1 MIETQRI
8 IGGHVIHLPSVDST
22 NLFAIDLLAN
32 SKPAEGTVV
41 STDEQTRGRGQSGS
55 SWQSE
60 AGKNAALSVI
70 LYPTFLHP
78 REQFYLSQIVS
89 LAIWDALHDFLGDK
103 VRIKWPNDIYV
114 NDKKIC
120 GILIQNSISSHK
132 ILSSIIGIG
141 LNINQQK
148 FSKDLPNPTSLIIET
163 GEEYPILDVLQV
175 LYKKLNQ
182 YYLQLQTKNFA
193 LINTAYMERL
203 YRFGEIANFQDQ
215 QGLHFS
221 GAIEGTSSTGK
232 LKINTS
238 DGVKLFSLKEVKYL
252 N

>member
-1 MIETQRI
+1 MIETQKI
-8 IGGHVIHLPSVDST
+8 IGDQVIHLSSAEST

-41 STDEQTRGRGQSGS
+41 VTDDQTHGRGQSGS

-60 AGKNAALSVI
+60 PKKNAALSVI

-89 LAIWDALHDFLGDK
+89 LSIWDALHDFLGDK

-120 GILIQNSISSHK
+120 GILIQNSISSNK
-132 ILSSIIGIG
+132 ILSSVIGIG

-148 FSKDLPNPTSLIIET
+148 FSTDLPNPTSLIIET
-163 GEEYPILDVLQV
+163 GEAYPISDVLEI

-193 LINTAYMERL
+193 LINTAYLERL
-203 YRFGEIANFQDQ
+203 YKFGELANFQDQ
-215 QGLHFS
+215 DGLNFT
-221 GAIEGTSSTGK
+221 GAIEGTSPTGK
-232 LKINTS
+232 LKINTP
-238 DGVKLFSLKEVKYL
+238 DGVRFFNLKEVSFKR
-252 N
+252 